1 MKKIEGL
8 EYGIALIF
16 AGSIFIGYMV
26 LGLIFSVMSGIGN
39 LVSVLIYSAVSTFVV
54 ALLLAKNDYSSD
66 AQGFSGMIFV
76 ISSIIFLHTSAPI
89 WGEEQ
94 YCQAQYGY
102 RGNGTLSFE
111 YGELTEG
118 KDISSNYKLCMSE
131 GGFSYMMDRGE
142 LQPFLFNLSSIA
154 TAISLL
160 IFIISTAA
168 SIHSNSSSE
177 TKAIKPKKNKGIALL
192 EIELLECE
200 LIVAGYSKTKKL
212 SKSFYTRLMKLS
224 DMLHYFFEFQTDS
237 EYDERERRIDSLQR
251 FASKKAAETFKG
263 DNKKIAQVKE
273 DFSYTAGEGDYF
285 PNQHDKWWKKYLPKS
300 KQ

>member
-1 MKKIEGL
+1 MKQNEPIDYGL
-8 EYGIALIF
+8 AWAATGVVGICYLI
-16 AGSIFIGYMV
+16 
-26 LGLIFSVMSGIGN
+26 LGLILSVMSGIGN
-39 LVSVLIYSAVSTFVV
+39 VLIILFYSAVSTFFVT
-54 ALLLAKNDYSSD
+54 LLVSKDDVSD

-94 YCQAQYGY
+94 YCQAQYSY
-102 RGNGTLSFE
+102 RGNNTYSFE

-118 KDISSNYKLCMSE
+118 QDLGSDYKTCMSK

-142 LQPFLFNLSSIA
+142 LQPSLFNLSAIA

-160 IFIISTAA
+160 IFIVSNVA
-168 SIHSNSSSE
+168 SVSSNSSSAK
-177 TKAIKPKKNKGIALL
+177 KARKPKKNKGVALL

-200 LIVAGYSKTKKL
+200 LIVAEYSKTKKL
-212 SKSFYTRLMKLS
+212 SKSFYTKLMKLS
-224 DMLHYFFEFQTDS
+224 DMLEYFSEFQSDF
-237 EYDERERRIDSLQR
+237 EYAERERKIDSLQY

-273 DFSYTAGEGDYF
+273 DLSYTAGQGCYF
-285 PNQHDKWWKKYLPKS
+285 PNQQDKWWKKHLPKS

>member
-1 MKKIEGL
+1 MKENETID
-8 EYGIALIF
+8 YGMAWVLS
-16 AGSIFIGYMV
+16 AVASISYFFLGFIT
-26 LGLIFSVMSGIGN
+26 SVMSGIGN
-39 LVSVLIYSAVSTFVV
+39 LGLVLIYSAVSTFFVT
-54 ALLLAKNDYSSD
+54 LLVSKDDVSD
-66 AQGFSGMIFV
+66 TQGFSGMIFV

-94 YCQAQYGY
+94 YCQAQYSY
-102 RGNGTLSFE
+102 RGNNTYSFE

-118 KDISSNYKLCMSE
+118 QDLGSNYKTCMSK

-142 LQPFLFNLSSIA
+142 LQPPLFKLSAVA

-160 IFIISTAA
+160 IFIVSNVA
-168 SIHSNSSSE
+168 SINSSTSSAK
-177 TKAIKPKKNKGIALL
+177 KARKPKKNKGVALL

-200 LIVAGYSKTKKL
+200 LIVAEYSKTKKL

-224 DMLHYFFEFQTDS
+224 DMLNYFFEFQTDF
-237 EYDERERRIDSLQR
+237 EYDERERRIDSLQH

-273 DFSYTAGEGDYF
+273 DLSYTAGQGGYF
-285 PNQHDKWWKKYLPKS
+285 LNQHDKWWKKHLPKS